1 MVSGNISG
9 GDVEEYVVIDES
21 DVSKIASDEDSVA
34 IKNTFSKLATS
45 DRVEH
50 EVKPFYCISVSVFN
64 TKFTESITAVNY
76 LFYTIEKATKN

>member
-9 GDVEEYVVIDES
+9 GDVEEYVVIDEP

-34 IKNTFSKLATS
+34 MKNKFSKPATS

-50 EVKPFYCISVSVFN
+50 EVKSIYCSSV
-64 TKFTESITAVNY
+64 
-76 LFYTIEKATKN
+76 